1 MNFSKRNNKVQAFV
15 EDILVGTADQALT
28 TGDGSRNLA
37 GTSNALNIASGQ
49 LGILSADP
57 TGSETTG
64 KFITAGRT
72 SLQVKAVKVLQGT
85 PKSANIKTV
94 SAFGDGDPAFLETD
108 TIEADKVISVTT
120 TLYNPGTRQMQYLTG
135 FATPDA
141 STTYKAG
148 VTIQSAKNDIE
159 YSLHKRNTVTAN
171 YTTPATATDLLDDY
185 LQNIAMIINK
195 ESVMVKGV
203 KSFIVLGVN
212 TTGGTGA
219 TDIGAYVAG
228 NTVNFMTQGG
238 VTYGYTLT
246 TTDINSLKAAITA
259 TPALATAEFRTL
271 GSVAP
276 GTAATVDALLVLS
289 LDDPF
294 AVAFDDSA
302 TVRTRV
308 QFYGDLSRTT
318 DSLVAKALD
327 EVNEGRG
334 WKIRYDKRAALQRMN
349 LQYKDLGS
357 FHVKPNSYVSE
368 SQPYTATLIEYFSTN
383 PTLHGDDRIIKQ
395 AVILLPCAISNPSA
409 NANTGY
415 TIATTATTTVTQLNA
430 SLGAWLSS
438 ASDNFSNI
446 QYFGS
451 ATKAAPFV

>member
-15 EDILVGTADQALT
+15 EDILVGTGNQALT
-28 TGDGSRNLA
+28 VGDGSRFLA

-49 LGILSADP
+49 LGVLSADP
-57 TGSETTG
+57 TGAETTG

-72 SLQVKAVKVLQGT
+72 ALQVKAVKVLQGT

-108 TIEADKVISVTT
+108 AIEADKVISVST

-135 FATPDA
+135 FATPDV

-171 YTTPATATDLLDDY
+171 YTTPASATNLLDDY
-185 LQNIAMIINK
+185 LQNIAMIVNK

-203 KSFIVLGVN
+203 KSFIVFGVN
-212 TTGGTGA
+212 TTGATGA

-246 TTDINSLKAAITA
+246 TADINSLNAVIAAQ
-259 TPALATAEFRTL
+259 PSLATAEFRTL
-271 GSVAP
+271 GSVTP
-276 GTAATVDALLVLS
+276 GSAATVDALLVLS

-294 AVAFDDSA
+294 AVAFDDSPS
-302 TVRTRV
+302 VRTRV
-308 QFYGDLSRTT
+308 QFYGDLARAT
-318 DSLVAKALD
+318 DTLVSKPLD

-357 FHVKPNSYVSE
+357 FHVKPASYVSE
-368 SQPYTATLIEYFSTN
+368 SQPYTATLIEYYGTN
-383 PTLHGDDRIIKQ
+383 QTLHGEDRIIKQ
-395 AVILLPCAISNPSA
+395 AVILLPCAISNP
-409 NANTGY
+409 NATAATGY

-438 ASDNFSNI
+438 ASDIFSNI